1 MSQSL
6 RHASSRPVN
15 TVALTSLMLINEV
28 EVQVLEMI
36 RNEDNDN
43 GQLETL
49 NCLFHSM
56 KSNYSSIEWSWDNYS
71 DAGKLV
77 FGIAGCNCDIYY
89 DPEHAVPIEH
99 ELCYQ
104 NMANEFDLPTEDSSF
119 MLGNIHALF
128 IAMNILLKP
137 TELL

>member
-6 RHASSRPVN
+6 RHASSRPMN
-15 TVALTSLMLINEV
+15 TVAFTSLMLINGV
-28 EVQVLEMI
+28 EEQVLEMI
-36 RNEDNDN
+36 RNENNDY

-71 DAGKLV
+71 DAGKLM

-89 DPEHAVPIEH
+89 DPEANIPIEH
-99 ELCYQ
+99 ELCYRD
-104 NMANEFDLPTEDSSF
+104 MANEFDLPPEDTSF
-119 MLGNIHALF
+119 MLGNIHGLF
-128 IAMNILLKP
+128 IAMNILLTP
-137 TELL
+137 AELL